1 MQVKAFRPVII
12 ISIGQ
17 NLAVRADLCGT
28 KAEIGLALGELIFI
42 KDKLVRAAG
51 DGLAI
56 MLAIL
61 RALFEFR
68 PVQIGTILL
77 RNAAVIFFDAAFHF
91 LKNRFGQLGLRRHL
105 CFEIGIFGIE
115 MRQYLGIIN
124 RWIA

>member
-12 ISIGQ
+12 IRIGQ
-17 NLAVRADLCGT
+17 NLAIRADLCGT
-28 KAEIGLALGELIFI
+28 KAEIGLALGERIFI

-68 PVQIGTILL
+68 PIDIVAVLL
-77 RNAAVIFFDAAFHF
+77 RNAAVIFFDPAFHF
-91 LKNRFGQLGLRRHL
+91 LKNRFGQSGLWRHL

-115 MRQYLGIIN
+115 MRQYLGIIY